1 MLSSW
6 ILKRPI
12 NANMNFK
19 DYCMNSTKES
29 IQKITEKHNL
39 EKKKLKIINPLDEEK
54 VIKYNFIH
62 NSIFIFLSLTIC
74 FISEHN
80 NMFSYFY
87 I

>member
-12 NANMNFK
+12 NANIEFK

-39 EKKKLKIINPLDEEK
+39 EKKKFKIINPLDAEK
-54 VIKYNFIH
+54 VIKYNFMYH
-62 NSIFIFLSLTIC
+62 SIFVFLSLT
-74 FISEHN
+74 
-80 NMFSYFY
+80 MYALTFY
-87 I
+87 KRVQ